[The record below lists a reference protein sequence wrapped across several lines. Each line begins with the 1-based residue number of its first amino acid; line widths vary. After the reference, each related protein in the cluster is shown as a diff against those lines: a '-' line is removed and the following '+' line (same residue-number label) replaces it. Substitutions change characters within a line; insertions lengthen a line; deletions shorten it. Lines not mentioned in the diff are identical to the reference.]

1 MANNNNNTNNANI
14 EDQNKIKVATGR
26 SVFFYVDLATRFLKD
41 QEEVELSGLGFAITT
56 VVTIAEILKTQGI
69 ASVKKLGTSTMDT
82 QDRPSGKAKIQ
93 ITLVKTPKFFDI
105 LAAKQKAQQQQQ
117 QQQPPQ

>member
-1 MANNNNNTNNANI
+1 MTNNNNNNNTNNAE
-14 EDQNKIKVATGR
+14 EDRNKIKVATGR

-105 LAAKQKAQQQQQ
+105 LAAKQRTQ

>member
-1 MANNNNNTNNANI
+1 MANNNTNNAPNAHNI
-14 EDQNKIKVATGR
+14 DPEDRNKIKVSTGR

-41 QEEVELSGLGFAITT
+41 QEEVELSGLGYAITT

-82 QDRPSGKAKIQ
+82 QDRPAGKAKIQ
-93 ITLVKTPKFFDI
+93 ITVVKTPKFFEI
-105 LAAKQKAQQQQQ
+105 LASKPQKPTTQT
-117 QQQPPQ
+117 PQ